1 MTGSILRRLGAGCL
15 LVAVSLA
22 AGCVFTIPTDPKL
35 YPVAAD
41 KVPALPAGAKVELVN
56 GFSRSYMARME
67 GNQQADLQEF
77 TQTAITL
84 ATGALEQKG
93 VAVGAGGKP
102 VVLEVTGPT
111 WTPGFGMTRGS
122 VSLDAT
128 LGATKVSTW
137 GEAAGINAT
146 KNFSSAISEAV
157 ENLLQKAEFR
167 DYLATP

>member
-1 MTGSILRRLGAGCL
+1 MTSSIVRRARVACL
-15 LVAVSLA
+15 LAVLGFA
-22 AGCVFTIPTDPKL
+22 AGCVYTIPSDPNAFPL
-35 YPVAAD
+35 ASE
-41 KVPALPAGAKVELVN
+41 KVPSLPAGASVELVN
-56 GFSRSYMARME
+56 GFSSAYMARME

-77 TQTAITL
+77 TQTAITVMSR
-84 ATGALEQKG
+84 ALERKG
-93 VAVGAGGKP
+93 VAVGPGGRK

-122 VSLDAT
+122 VSLNAG

-157 ENLLQKAEFR
+157 EKLLQKPEFR